1 MKILRLSFKNIAS
14 FRSESLINIDF
25 TKPPLSQ
32 NSLFLITGS
41 TGAGKST
48 LLDAMTVALYNQY
61 SREKSTNNFI
71 SSLAGNA
78 LIELEYEKDGTEYRN
93 VWKINRSRDK
103 IDGALQ
109 KSEMQLSLVKTNEII
124 ASKKTDVIQKTT
136 EILGLDFEQFTKTII
151 LPQGDFANFLHAKDE
166 VKIEL
171 FEKIT
176 DTKKYR
182 EFSQFVYLR
191 NKEEEGILSK
201 IFDSIG
207 NVEPLN
213 QENEQIL
220 TNEIVNLSKAIDISK
235 EEIEGV
241 KSNLQLL
248 KSINDLSLNLK
259 NIESQ
264 LSELLSNKEYF
275 DSVELSITRAESA
288 NEIIRTIKNIKEQ
301 TTILL
306 QKNEDLLRNS
316 VKKSE
321 RELEYSQ
328 LQQQFELFSATYIQQ
343 KELVGQL
350 YEKLPLYTEI
360 KNRIQNLIENIQREE
375 KEYLNHQN
383 EYSSN
388 EEAILQIKESIDN
401 DSSQKNSLIK
411 NQEKLSYLENASIH
425 IERLKIF
432 QKELERISLNE
443 KELYSSLQMLSIENS
458 EKANEIHQKQTKI
471 NEYEEKKFPFTLY
484 SDTSQFIDEHL
495 LQFCKLYEEVCS
507 KLELINTKSKSLI
520 ELEEKVETAKIEFI
534 HYRVDFD
541 EKKNELETVST
552 EIVSLQLEM
561 KIHSFRSQLIDGQ
574 PCPLCGSLDHTM
586 DEYSH
591 YSDDTL
597 FNKIQSLQEQESKLE
612 VTLFELQKNLNNIE
626 QLQHQRFDAVEQF
639 KREISTL
646 QDEILLLNKALQLLP
661 FPQNTETYDEIK
673 TEISAREH
681 NKILQLHIDNERILI
696 NRNTDDIENLNEK
709 TIKIQQQIEVNK
721 KATFDTQHAIEEI
734 KSFYQFSNELST
746 DTFIQEVQ
754 TLFNQYKSNLE
765 AVNQINQ
772 NIAVLTSR
780 LKSILEGNQKLKIKI
795 EEVQASV
802 EANKKSLVNLS
813 EEKRQLFGVSDIEE
827 LHNIA
832 YKELQ
837 SQHSQ
842 SSSFQQL
849 LQKKRDDYNSIEA
862 EIKKV
867 NNEISS
873 YIEPRIEELTHQKV
887 QMLNK
892 YNFHSED
899 EIYLFE
905 MDSESLQN
913 NIKEVNDFK
922 QNFAN
927 LEYDKNQKTSELEL
941 VLLSKPSES
950 YDELEVYLANQESTI
965 TTLHQEL
972 GAKNLLFQQNEER
985 KLQFK
990 QYKNQYEHQKSITNR
1005 WNKLS
1010 AFIGSSDGKKYQR
1023 MVQRITMTQLLEFT
1037 NIHLKEFSNRYSVSL
1052 FSSDNDG
1059 NNQSLDLLI
1068 QDNDNNGKLRQ
1079 VSTLSGGE
1087 TFLVSLSMAL
1097 GIATMISSTIEVESL
1112 FLDEGFGT
1120 LDSHTLEMV
1129 MLALENLQQ
1138 KGRKIG
1144 IISHVEQLKERIS
1157 TQIVVQSI
1165 GNGISIV
1172 FFREN

>member
-14 FRSESLINIDF
+14 FRSDKMIEIDF
-25 TKPPLSQ
+25 TNPPLSQ
-32 NSLFLITGS
+32 HSLFLISGS

-48 LLDAMTVALYNQY
+48 LLDAMTVALYNRY
-61 SREKSTNNFI
+61 TREKSTNNII

-109 KSEMQLSLVKTNEII
+109 QSEMQLSLVKTNEII
-124 ASKKTDVIQKTT
+124 SSKKTDVIQKTT

-182 EFSQFVYLR
+182 EFSQFVFLR
-191 NKEEEGILSK
+191 NKEEESKLNK

-207 NVEPLN
+207 NFEPLN
-213 QENEQIL
+213 QEDEHIL
-220 TNEIVNLSKAIDISK
+220 TNEIVKLSNDIELSK
-235 EEIEGV
+235 EEFEGL
-241 KSNLQLL
+241 KTKLHQL
-248 KSINDLSLNLK
+248 KSINDLSFSLQ

-264 LSELLSNKEYF
+264 LSELLAKKEYF
-275 DSVELSITRAESA
+275 DSVELSISRAESA
-288 NEIIRTIKNIKEQ
+288 NEIISTIKNIKEQ
-301 TTILL
+301 TNILH

-321 RELEYSQ
+321 LELEYSH
-328 LQQQFELFSATYIQQ
+328 LQQHFEVFSATYVQQ

-350 YEKLPLYTEI
+350 YEKLPVYSEV
-360 KNRIQNLIENIQREE
+360 KNRIENLIENIHREE
-375 KEYLNHQN
+375 KDYTNHQN

-401 DSSQKNSLIK
+401 DSSQKNSLVK
-411 NQEKLSYLENASIH
+411 NLEKLSYLENASIH
-425 IERLKIF
+425 IERLKTL
-432 QKELERISLNE
+432 QKELERISFHE
-443 KELYSSLQMLSIENS
+443 KELYSSLQMLTFENC

-471 NEYEEKKFPFTLY
+471 NEYEEKKLPLTLY
-484 SDTSQFIDEHL
+484 SDTSKFIDEHL
-495 LQFCKLYEEVCS
+495 LQFCKLYEEVSS
-507 KLELINTKSKSLI
+507 KLELINTNSKSLI
-520 ELEEKVETAKIEFI
+520 ELEEKVETAKIDLINF
-534 HYRVDFD
+534 RVNFD
-541 EKKNELETVST
+541 EKENELETVST
-552 EIVSLQLEM
+552 EIASLQLEM
-561 KIHSFRSQLIDGQ
+561 KLHSFRSQLIDGQ
-574 PCPLCGSLDHTM
+574 PCPLCGSLDHTL

-626 QLQHQRFDAVEQF
+626 QLQEQRFDAVEQF

-646 QDEILLLNKALQLLP
+646 HDEILVLNKALQLLP
-661 FPQNTETYDEIK
+661 FPQNTETFDEIK

-681 NKILQLHIDNERILI
+681 NKILQLHINNEKILI
-696 NRNTDDIENLNEK
+696 NKNTDDIENLNEK
-709 TIKIQQQIEVNK
+709 INNIQQQIEVNK

-765 AVNQINQ
+765 AVNQIDQ
-772 NIAVLTSR
+772 NIAVLNSR

-849 LQKKRDDYNSIEA
+849 LQKKKDDYNSIEA
-862 EIKKV
+862 EILKV
-867 NNEISS
+867 NNEIST
-873 YIEPRIEELTHQKV
+873 YIEPRIEELTNQKV

-892 YNFHSED
+892 YNFLSED
-899 EIYLFE
+899 EIYSFE
-905 MDSESLQN
+905 IDSETLQN
-913 NIKEVNDFK
+913 NKKEVNDFK
-922 QNFAN
+922 QNLAN

-941 VLLSKPSES
+941 ILLSKPSES
-950 YDELEVYLANQESTI
+950 YDELEVQLANQESKT
-965 TTLHQEL
+965 TTLNQEL
-972 GAKNLLFQQNEER
+972 GAKKLLFQQNEER
-985 KLQFK
+985 KLQFE
-990 QYKNQYEHQKSITNR
+990 QYKNQYEQQKSITNR
-1005 WNKLS
+1005 WSKLS
-1010 AFIGSSDGKKYQR
+1010 SFIGSSDGKKYQR
-1023 MVQRITMTQLLEFT
+1023 MVQRITMARLLEFT
-1037 NIHLKEFSNRYSVSL
+1037 NIHLQEFSNRYTVSL
-1052 FSSDNDG
+1052 FSSDNEV
-1059 NNQSLDLLI
+1059 NNQSLDLQI

-1120 LDSHTLEMV
+1120 LDSNTLEMV

-1157 TQIVVQSI
+1157 TQIVVQAL
-1165 GNGISIV
+1165 GNGTSTVYI
-1172 FFREN
+1172 REN